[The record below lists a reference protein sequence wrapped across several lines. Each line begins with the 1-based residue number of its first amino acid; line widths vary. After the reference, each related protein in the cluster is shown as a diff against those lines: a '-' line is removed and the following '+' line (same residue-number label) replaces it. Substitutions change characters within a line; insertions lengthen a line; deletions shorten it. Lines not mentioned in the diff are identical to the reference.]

1 MSFLQANGR
10 HYNGWLEPTD
20 DVSTWLKKI
29 RNVQDDGNGE
39 ANLQSYI
46 NGGYVSIKPPPHYKP
61 P

>member
-1 MSFLQANGR
+1 MSCLQANGR

-46 NGGYVSIKPPPHYKP
+46 NGGYVSI
-61 P
+61 